1 MEKEV
6 TVDLT
11 FRGLG
16 PWGPGKGTNL
26 QASEVDANFWSIA
39 TEILNLQNN
48 PALPNGIASIT
59 VSGTQM
65 TITLANGDV
74 MGPFTI
80 PLLTFRWRDEW
91 QPNAPYAELDV
102 FKVTNLGIYLVEFPH
117 TSGDSF
123 DPDIQV
129 GGAPAL
135 TQLFGSAD
143 ASLGSLPDVFLTPLQ
158 NGDALIWVDAD
169 QKWENFQLGDMA
181 YQDSTFVQITGG
193 SITGMSTPL
202 SPADVATKAYVD
214 GAITGGSLIPSPTL
228 MSNIQGFAA
237 PAAPNNLSNV
247 LDAALGSTITGN
259 LIFRSGAGWQ
269 VLPPG
274 PAGDILQSNG
284 PGVGLAWVTSP
295 GAGVVSISPG
305 TGISTGA
312 GPITSSGTVALAVI
326 ADNNLV
332 ANISGATAAPVPVTL
347 SQFLD
352 HAVSTSRGALLTR
365 TSTGWVA
372 LTPGAAGLYLK
383 TQGSG
388 SDLVWDAP
396 AGAGTVL
403 SVASGTGLTG
413 GPITAAGTL
422 SFAPIADGNVL
433 ANTSG
438 ASAAPVP
445 TTVSVL
451 LDKALG
457 TTQGFVAYRSGT
469 TWVALA
475 PGTNGQI
482 LTTGGAAA
490 NPSWQ
495 NAPITGSSIGNNL
508 IVSNISG
515 AAGVPTANTLSAILD
530 AILSSAR
537 GSLVFR
543 TNSGWMALA
552 PGAAGQVLQTG
563 GASGD
568 PSWAANAGGLLA
580 ISSPQPEDVLVYSS
594 SSGKF
599 ENRRPKYNIGA
610 YVAGSM
616 TPAQN
621 LLFHKFSRAVTLP
634 SNLGPYLG
642 HATEAGSAAAATA
655 STAITLSRALAATPT
670 TFSTVATII
679 FAAGALVGSLSAQG
693 ALTFAQGDILR
704 VRGPAIAD
712 ATLAD
717 FHLTLVGYET

>member
-1 MEKEV
+1 
-6 TVDLT
+6 L
-11 FRGLG
+11 
-16 PWGPGKGTNL
+16 
-26 QASEVDANFWSIA
+26 
-39 TEILNLQNN
+39 
-48 PALPNGIASIT
+48 
-59 VSGTQM
+59 
-65 TITLANGDV
+65 
-74 MGPFTI
+74 I
-80 PLLTFRWRDEW
+80 P
-91 QPNAPYAELDV
+91 
-102 FKVTNLGIYLVEFPH
+102 
-117 TSGDSF
+117 
-123 DPDIQV
+123 
-129 GGAPAL
+129 
-135 TQLFGSAD
+135 
-143 ASLGSLPDVFLTPLQ
+143 
-158 NGDALIWVDAD
+158 
-169 QKWENFQLGDMA
+169 
-181 YQDSTFVQITGG
+181 
-193 SITGMSTPL
+193 
-202 SPADVATKAYVD
+202 PADVAGKYRT
-214 GAITGGSLIPSPTL
+214 IRR
-228 MSNIQGFAA
+228 N
-237 PAAPNNLSNV
+237 PAAPETLSDIF
-247 LDAALGSTITGN
+247 DATLGSTITGN

-284 PGVGLAWVTSP
+284 AGVGIAWVTSP
-295 GAGVVSISPG
+295 GAGVVSISAG

-352 HAVSTSRGALLTR
+352 HAVSTSRGAILTR
-365 TSTGWVA
+365 TSSGWVA
-372 LTPGAAGLYLK
+372 LAAGASGLFLK

-413 GPITAAGTL
+413 GPITATGTL
-422 SFAPIADGNVL
+422 SLAAIPDADVL

-438 ASAAPVP
+438 ASAAPIP
-445 TTVSVL
+445 TTVSAL

-457 TTQGFVAYRSGT
+457 TTQGVVAYRSGT

-495 NAPITGSSIGNNL
+495 NAPITGSNIQNNR
-508 IVSNISG
+508 IVSNIGGST
-515 AAGVPTANTLSAILD
+515 AAPAANTLSAILD

-537 GSLVFR
+537 GSLVYR
-543 TNSGWMALA
+543 TNSGWVALA

-563 GASGD
+563 GATGD

-634 SNLGPYLG
+634 ANLGSYLG

-670 TFSTVATII
+670 TFATVATIT
-679 FAAGALVGSLSAQG
+679 FAAGALVGSFSAQG

-704 VRGPAIAD
+704 VRGPTIAD